1 MITCPHRMRKEKV
14 GDHRDFYSSYGKT
27 LKSLKIRIN
36 LNKAFATTIIF
47 TLMFEAAE

>member
-1 MITCPHRMRKEKV
+1 MRREKV

-36 LNKAFATTIIF
+36 LNKVFATTSIF
-47 TLMFEAAE
+47 MLMFEAVE

>member
-1 MITCPHRMRKEKV
+1 MITCPHRMRREKV

-36 LNKAFATTIIF
+36 LNKVFATTSIF
-47 TLMFEAAE
+47 TLMFEAVE